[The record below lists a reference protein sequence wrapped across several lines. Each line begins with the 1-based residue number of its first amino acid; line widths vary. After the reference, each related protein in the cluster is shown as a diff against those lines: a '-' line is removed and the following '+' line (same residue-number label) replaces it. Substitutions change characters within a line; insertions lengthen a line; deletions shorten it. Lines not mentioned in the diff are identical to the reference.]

1 MFHCVV
7 DSVTAS
13 RTHTIQQ
20 SIDCTFSTYSL
31 IHRYFH
37 GDYTR
42 NVMQLRVLE
51 WKHIFQVSVYVYR
64 QIQLQRPLR

>member
-7 DSVTAS
+7 DSVIAS

-20 SIDCTFSTYSL
+20 PIDWTFSTYSL
-31 IHRYFH
+31 IHRYFQ

-42 NVMQLRVLE
+42 NVIQLRVLE
-51 WKHIFQVSVYVYR
+51 LKLSFQVSVYVYH
-64 QIQLQRPLR
+64 QIEIV

>member
-20 SIDCTFSTYSL
+20 PTDCTRTFYTYSL

-37 GDYTR
+37 GDYIR
-42 NVMQLRVLE
+42 NVIQLRVLE
-51 WKHIFQVSVYVYR
+51 WKLSFQVSVYFYR
-64 QIQLQRPLR
+64 QIEIV